1 MSTQNCF
8 PKVAVGAVI
17 FDENKIL
24 LVKRSNPPAKGKWAV
39 PGGKVMAGENLQY
52 ALKREILEETGF
64 NIKVGEIAHV
74 FDVIERDDSQ
84 IQFHY
89 VIIDYLCEITGG
101 TLVSGDDALEARWCT
116 ANDISTMDVSKHTV
130 NLLKQKYNFL

>member
-52 ALKREILEETGF
+52 ALKREILEETGLDSLVIHPF
-64 NIKVGEIAHV
+64 TKEFSRMTAGE
-74 FDVIERDDSQ
+74 
-84 IQFHY
+84 Y
-89 VIIDYLCEITGG
+89 VHQMFE
-101 TLVSGDDALEARWCT
+101 V
-116 ANDISTMDVSKHTV
+116 
-130 NLLKQKYNFL
+130 